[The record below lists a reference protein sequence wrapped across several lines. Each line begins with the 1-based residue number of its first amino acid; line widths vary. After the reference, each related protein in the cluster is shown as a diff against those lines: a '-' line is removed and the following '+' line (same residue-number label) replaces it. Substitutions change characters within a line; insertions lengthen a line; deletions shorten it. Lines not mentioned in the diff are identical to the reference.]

1 MFLIVRDE
9 WKQVAETLGLTPD
22 EIRFLDLRTLNP
34 VDAMLHHVTR
44 EFHVTVGDL
53 YDLLIACELPVMADA
68 L

>member
-9 WKQVAETLGLTPD
+9 WKQVAETLGLTQD

-44 EFHVTVGDL
+44 DFHVTVGDL
-53 YDLLIACELPVMADA
+53 YDVLIACELPVMADA

>member
-44 EFHVTVGDL
+44 DFHVTVGDL
-53 YDLLIACELPVMADA
+53 YDVLIACELPVMADA

>member
-9 WKQVAETLGLTPD
+9 WKQIAETLGLTPD

-53 YDLLIACELPVMADA
+53 YDLLIAFELPVMADV